1 MIPYFELREIPI
13 GGGRSLAAF
22 GTLVAV
28 GIFVGAWFVERRAR
42 RMGIPEGEIP
52 GAILSAV
59 VPGLIVAHLVA
70 LLQAGQWSP
79 RSLLEFWNGMSS
91 FGGLAGA
98 LLGLSVYYRRSRRSW
113 LPTADLLAQGL
124 VIGWVFGRLGCTLVH
139 DHVGRPSEFLLAVRF
154 PDGPRHDVG
163 LYELLY
169 TVVVLVPAVVVLNRR
184 PRPRGTSVAVLALL
198 YAPVRFL
205 LDFLR
210 QTDLPGADAR
220 YLGLTVAQYG
230 CIVLAAIGI
239 ALLVR
244 IRRWAITWRWDARA
258 GDTPRITVAAR
269 PGSPASNS
277 MTDIEGR
284 RPLTRCRVTSRGR
297 TARSPAG

>member
-22 GTLVAV
+22 GTLVAL
-28 GIFVGAWFVERRAR
+28 GIFVGAWFVERGAR
-42 RMGIPEGEIP
+42 RMGIPEREIP

-59 VPGLIVAHLVA
+59 VPGLILAHLVA
-70 LLQAGQWSP
+70 LLATEGIDRWSP
-79 RSLLEFWNGMSS
+79 RVLLGFWNGMRS

-98 LLGLSVYYRRSRRSW
+98 LLGLGLYYGWSRRPW
-113 LPTADLLAQGL
+113 LLAADLLAQGL

-139 DHVGRPSEFLLAVRF
+139 DHIGRPSEFLLAVRF
-154 PDGPRHDVG
+154 PGGPRHDLG

-184 PRPRGTSVAVLALL
+184 PRPPGTSVAVLALL

-210 QTDLPGADAR
+210 QTDLPGADVR
-220 YLGLTVAQYG
+220 FLGLTVAQYG
-230 CIVLAAIGI
+230 CIVLAGIGI
-239 ALLVR
+239 GLLVR
-244 IRRWAITWRWDARA
+244 IRRRTLARA
-258 GDTPRITVAAR
+258 
-269 PGSPASNS
+269 SP
-277 MTDIEGR
+277 GR
-284 RPLTRCRVTSRGR
+284 RR
-297 TARSPAG
+297 TAAAP